1 MTILS
6 KFFFSTKPPLP
17 NFLAKSLFKDGDSY
31 ILYQSTEKY
40 IFLFGNSF
48 FLLYSGYYFYNYALN
63 SEKVDLYMGAFMLS
77 IFSLIYLRM
86 HKTPKTIELLRD
98 GKHVRLELFR
108 LFGLFSEE
116 FIVPTKGFHGHQV
129 WGAGLLKKLNW
140 PVANYKIGEKKKSMF
155 FLTNYVKDEA
165 ILKKV
170 FHGNEFRIQ
179 DDDMNINIS
188 NKMRQKY
195 NM

>member
-1 MTILS
+1 
-6 KFFFSTKPPLP
+6 
-17 NFLAKSLFKDGDSY
+17 
-31 ILYQSTEKY
+31 
-40 IFLFGNSF
+40 
-48 FLLYSGYYFYNYALN
+48 
-63 SEKVDLYMGAFMLS
+63 
-77 IFSLIYLRM
+77 M